1 MAGTSSAVPSEG
13 AGKVLSNSVGITSL
27 LTFIILVLAWLV
39 GFASRLFAIVRFE
52 SIIHE
57 FDPWFNYRA
66 THHMVEHG
74 FYNFLNWFDDR
85 AWYPLGRIVGG
96 TVYPGLMLTSGGIHY
111 ILSMLNIPVH
121 IRDVCVFLAPTFSG
135 LTAIATYF
143 LTKELWTPGAGLFA
157 ACFIAISPGYTSRS
171 VAGSYDN
178 EGIAIFALQ
187 GYRRFTAFLVG
198 ALYYLTGG
206 PATGLLT
213 LSFTGNKRL
222 LHYLYCSG
230 LTAIATY
237 FLTKELWTPGA
248 GLFAACFIAISPG
261 YTSRSVA
268 GSYDNEGIAIFAL
281 QFTYFLWV
289 RSVKTGSV
297 FWASLTALSYFYM
310 VSAWGGYVFI
320 INLIPLHVLTLVLI
334 GRYSS
339 KLYVAYTTFYVLGQV
354 MAMQIPFV
362 GFQPVKTSEHMA
374 AAGVFGLLQELWTP
388 GAGLFA
394 ACFIAISPGYTSR
407 SVAGS
412 YDNEGIAIFALQF
425 TYFLWVRSVK
435 TGSVFWA
442 SLTALS
448 YFYMV
453 SAWGGY
459 VFIINLIPL
468 HVLTLVLIGRY
479 SSKLYVAYTTFYV
492 LGQVMA
498 MQIPFVGFQ
507 PVKTSEHMA
516 AAGVFG
522 LLQVIAVLKYAQR
535 RITRKQ
541 FVTLFIGGVS
551 LAFLAGLALIVLLT
565 YAGYIAPWSG
575 RFYSLW
581 DTGYAKIH
589 IPIIASVSE
598 HQPTTWVSFF
608 FDLHITAAVFPAG
621 LWYCVKNVNDE
632 RVFII
637 LYAVTAVYFAGV
649 MVRLMLTLTPV
660 VCVLSGIAFSYTY
673 EKYLVDDGE
682 QPKSGSEEEESKHL
696 YDKAGKSRKGGSWTN
711 QTAGEAEE
719 ASIGMNARSIVSV
732 VLVLM
737 LLMFVVH
744 CTYVTSN
751 AYSHPSVVLQ
761 SHTSDGGRV
770 IMDDFREA
778 YYWLRKNT
786 EENARV
792 MSWWDYGYQI
802 AGMANRT
809 TLVDN
814 NTWNN
819 SHIALVGKAM
829 SSNESAAYEIMHALD
844 VDYVLAIFGGVIGYS
859 GDDIN
864 KFLWM
869 VRIAEG
875 EYPKEIRESNY
886 FSESG
891 DYTVGAQA
899 SETMLN
905 CLMYKISYYR
915 FGEIKLGYQQPAG
928 LDRTRGYVIGK
939 KDIVLEHLEEAYTS
953 ENWLVRIY
961 KVKKPANR
969 PVVKYQKRQIKSWK
983 PTSIS
988 KKGKSRR
995 GILKGKPVV
1004 IKGKRPSSSQP

>member
-1 MAGTSSAVPSEG
+1 MTDSVMTSTGSNGSSKMLA
-13 AGKVLSNSVGITSL
+13 SNSLGITSL
-27 LTFIILVLAWLV
+27 LTFVILVLAWLV
-39 GFASRLFAIVRFE
+39 GFASRLFAVIRFE

-57 FDPWFNYRA
+57 FDPWFNYRS
-66 THHMVEHG
+66 THYMVEHG
-74 FYNFLNWFDDR
+74 FYNFLNWFDER

-96 TVYPGLMLTSGGIHY
+96 TVYPGLMVTSGTIHY
-111 ILSMLNIPVH
+111 ILAALNISVH
-121 IRDVCVFLAPTFSG
+121 IRDVCVFLAPTF
-135 LTAIATYF
+135 
-143 LTKELWTPGAGLFA
+143 
-157 ACFIAISPGYTSRS
+157 
-171 VAGSYDN
+171 
-178 EGIAIFALQ
+178 
-187 GYRRFTAFLVG
+187 
-198 ALYYLTGG
+198 
-206 PATGLLT
+206 
-213 LSFTGNKRL
+213 
-222 LHYLYCSG
+222 SG

-297 FWASLTALSYFYM
+297 FWATLTALSYFYM

-320 INLIPLHVLTLVLI
+320 INLIPLHVLTLILI
-334 GRYSS
+334 GRYCS
-339 KLYVAYTTFYVLGQV
+339 KLYIAYTTFYVLGQI
-354 MAMQIPFV
+354 MAMQVPFV

-374 AAGVFGLLQELWTP
+374 AAGVF
-388 GAGLFA
+388 
-394 ACFIAISPGYTSR
+394 
-407 SVAGS
+407 
-412 YDNEGIAIFALQF
+412 
-425 TYFLWVRSVK
+425 
-435 TGSVFWA
+435 
-442 SLTALS
+442 
-448 YFYMV
+448 
-453 SAWGGY
+453 
-459 VFIINLIPL
+459 
-468 HVLTLVLIGRY
+468 
-479 SSKLYVAYTTFYV
+479 
-492 LGQVMA
+492 
-498 MQIPFVGFQ
+498 
-507 PVKTSEHMA
+507 
-516 AAGVFG
+516 
-522 LLQVIAVLKYAQR
+522 
-535 RITRKQ
+535 
-541 FVTLFIGGVS
+541 
-551 LAFLAGLALIVLLT
+551 
-565 YAGYIAPWSG
+565 GYIAPWSG

-608 FDLHITAAVFPAG
+608 FDLHITAAVFPVG

-632 RVFII
+632 RVF
-637 LYAVTAVYFAGV
+637 VTAVYFAGV

-660 VCVLSGIAFSYTY
+660 VCILSGIAFSYTY
-673 EKYLVDDGE
+673 ERYLIDEGE
-682 QPKSGSEEEESKHL
+682 QSKSVNNEEENKHL
-696 YDKAGKSRKGGSWTN
+696 YDKVGKGRKGGSWTN
-711 QTAGEAEE
+711 QAAPESSEL
-719 ASIGMNARSIVSV
+719 SIGMNARSIVSV

-744 CTYVTSN
+744 CTYVTSD

-761 SHTSDGGRV
+761 SHNSKGGRE

-829 SSNESAAYEIMHALD
+829 ASNESAAYEIMQALD
-844 VDYVLAIFGGVIGYS
+844 VDYVLVIFGGVIGYS

-875 EYPKEIRESNY
+875 EHPKEIHEANY
-886 FSESG
+886 FTEAG
-891 DYTVGAQA
+891 DYSVGAKA

-905 CLMYKISYYR
+905 SVMYKISYYR
-915 FGEIKLGYQQPAG
+915 FGDVEMSYRQPAG
-928 LDRTRGYVIGK
+928 FDRTRGYVIGRK
-939 KDIVLEHLEEAYTS
+939 NVVLEHLEEAYTS
-953 ENWLVRIY
+953 QNWLVRIY
-961 KVKKPANR
+961 KVLKQNNR
-969 PVVKYQKRQIKSWK
+969 PVIPKKNRRKQPASLSYSKKDK
-983 PTSIS
+983 S
-988 KKGKSRR
+988 KKG
-995 GILKGKPVV
+995 IVQGKPTIV
-1004 IKGKRPSSSQP
+1004 KGHRPLKRA